1 MTQVLP
7 RTKLRVALAT
17 GHEAVA
23 HLSGKRRKHVIWIS
37 IRNHVQVA
45 MLSRAP
51 LQGADHISRASPPLV
66 ARKRT
71 TKGPL
76 KPPG

>member
-1 MTQVLP
+1 MTQMLP
-7 RTKLRVALAT
+7 GTKLRVALAT

-45 MLSRAP
+45 MLFRDLCKGQITFREQVPRP
-51 LQGADHISRASPPLV
+51 LLESEPPGARSSPP
-66 ARKRT
+66 R
-71 TKGPL
+71 
-76 KPPG
+76 